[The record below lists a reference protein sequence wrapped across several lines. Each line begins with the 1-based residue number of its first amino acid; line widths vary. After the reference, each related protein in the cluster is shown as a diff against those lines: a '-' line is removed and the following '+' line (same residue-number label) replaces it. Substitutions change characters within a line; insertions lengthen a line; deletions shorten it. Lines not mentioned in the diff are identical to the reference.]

1 MRDSFGGKEVK
12 VDTGVKFGGREKEPR
27 RGITAG
33 LTLSSSVEETGADA
47 EFERGVRT
55 GMEPNCISNTERAG
69 WGEPEV
75 LGEDIPAVF
84 GIVFGFG
91 LVKTL
96 CRLKNSCLVSMP
108 SQETDPRTCQPLS
121 FAKRPCALWLSAI

>member
-1 MRDSFGGKEVK
+1 MRDSFGGREVK
-12 VDTGVKFGGREKEPR
+12 VDTGVNFGGRNKEPR
-27 RGITAG
+27 RGNTAG
-33 LTLSSSVEETGADA
+33 LALSSLVEETGAD
-47 EFERGVRT
+47 FERGLRT
-55 GMEPNCISNTERAG
+55 GMEPNCISNTERRG

-91 LVKTL
+91 FVEML

-108 SQETDPRTCQPLS
+108 SRETDRRACQPLS
-121 FAKRPCALWLSAI
+121 FAT